1 MFGLFLSQFLS
12 LRIIIDIFV
21 FIVLLFIDPFQ
32 IVFLL
37 LFDLLLSTILNFFE
51 IVGELNVSE
60 LFHVVLILAEVRQA
74 LLRWACKDDHCLPVD
89 EG

>member
-21 FIVLLFIDPFQ
+21 FIILLFIDPFQ

-74 LLRWACKDDHCLPVD
+74 LLRWACKDDYCLPVD